1 MNFYQTLRLKHNLFK
16 PKTNRRAYEIL
27 QRVPVSSDI
36 TGAELGVYRGGLSRV
51 LLKQHPRMTLFMVD
65 SWECP

>member
-27 QRVPVSSDI
+27 NAYPCRQTSPALNWAFI
-36 TGAELGVYRGGLSRV
+36 EGAYLASYLNNI
-51 LLKQHPRMTLFMVD
+51 PA
-65 SWECP
+65 